1 MTDIVLVN
9 PLLTGRDRYGSLAAG
24 GVYSPP
30 MGLASLA
37 AFIRQS
43 GYSVKILDC
52 CALNLDVREGTA
64 RILAEKP
71 AYVGITMATCSV
83 GRAAALAAA
92 LKRSDAGL
100 KIIAGGCHVSS
111 LPAETMEAFP
121 QFDIGVIG
129 EGEETAVELLK
140 ALGSG
145 GDPGAV
151 NGIIYRKDGRLI
163 TTPPRALIRDLDT
176 LPFPAWDLLPD
187 IARFYK
193 PSCFGFKYLPS
204 ASIITMRGC
213 PMRCSFCTDG
223 PFAKTCRMHSP
234 EYVVG
239 MMKFLKSRHGIR
251 DIMIYDGTFI
261 IDKERVEK
269 ICRLMIEEKLDLA
282 WSCNGRIDLMSR
294 DTLKLMKRAGCWA
307 VAYGIESGSQEALD
321 FMRKNIDL
329 ARAREVI
336 AWTKDAGLLTK
347 GYFMIGHLLETRE
360 SLRRTADFMRSSGLD
375 LATISYY
382 TPLPGTLDYG
392 RAAGYGSFNND
403 WDSLSM
409 HNIVFVPKGL
419 DAETLRGYRREM
431 VRRFYFRPGII
442 FRYLKLLLTPGS
454 FALVASGL
462 FAVLN
467 LLFFENL
474 RGTAPKRPV
483 KKPARTPDLT
493 GKVL

>member
-1 MTDIVLVN
+1 MTDIILVN

-37 AFIRQS
+37 AFIRRS
-43 GYSVKILDC
+43 GYSVKIIDC
-52 CALNLDVREGTA
+52 CALNLDVRECTA
-64 RILAEKP
+64 RILAESP
-71 AYVGITMATCSV
+71 AYVGITMATCSA

-92 LKRSDAGL
+92 LKKLNGRL
-100 KIIAGGCHVSS
+100 TIIAGGCHVSS
-111 LPAETMEAFP
+111 LPAETMEAYP

-129 EGEETAVELLK
+129 EGEETTVELLK
-140 ALGSG
+140 VLGTGGALDGV
-145 GDPGAV
+145 D
-151 NGIIYRKDGRLI
+151 GIIFRENGGLK
-163 TTPPRALIRDLDT
+163 TTAPRALIKDLDT

-187 IARFYK
+187 IAKCYR
-193 PSCFGFKYLPS
+193 PSCFGFKELPS
-204 ASIITMRGC
+204 ASLMTMRGC

-223 PFAKTCRMHSP
+223 PFTKTCRMHSP

-251 DIMIYDGTFI
+251 DVMIYDGTFI
-261 IDKERVEK
+261 IDKERVEE

-294 DTLKLMKRAGCWA
+294 DTLKLMKRAGCWS

-360 SLRRTADFMRSSGLD
+360 SLRLTADFIQNSGLD

-382 TPLPGTLDYG
+382 TPLPGTFDYG
-392 RAAGYGSFNND
+392 RAAEYGRFNND

-419 DAETLRGYRREM
+419 DEKTLRRCRRNM

-442 FRYLKLLLTPGS
+442 IRNLKLLLTPQS
-454 FALVASGL
+454 FTLVASGF

-467 LLFFENL
+467 FLFFE
-474 RGTAPKRPV
+474 RSEDAAS
-483 KKPARTPDLT
+483 KKSL
-493 GKVL
+493 